1 MAFRLPEL
9 LIHLSTKNAMQI
21 PKRVFQLAK
30 QPALSGF
37 RVLAAKTIAEAG
49 AALDK
54 PQAKGGIDER
64 LLANIR
70 YTLRQHASVL
80 QERMEHHFASY
91 LERAMD
97 TMYMDTRASI
107 DEISADNLTL
117 IEDDVVTR
125 QIEIERLVM
134 RLRDAD
140 QPSLGRLN
148 LMIAQLHGDGD
159 VREREN
165 PFRPYLLAR
174 SLHEALR
181 QCVPDEMQSKVLF
194 DTLSLAMVH
203 CLQGYY
209 VAIEEVFESRG
220 ISSKLTVRPAALTRA
235 QRDRLAWQKAA
246 EQLIAHGPARGR
258 TVAQSAQGTQSS
270 KLPAQAKQDR
280 MIPELQRLMQQQRQ
294 APAGPGS
301 NLVQQAMPD
310 LQEMVWNV
318 FNQPKAARP
327 PRHDHA
333 PARPAHAHGGPSALE
348 AQLKQL
354 QQARQGE
361 TGERIARQASAPL
374 DLRAQL
380 ADAASSEPERVTID
394 LVSLLFESIVHD
406 EQLPEGVRGQLGR
419 LHVPFLRAAMQ
430 EPSMLHD
437 AGHPARRL
445 LDRIGTVA
453 TGITPEM
460 ACYPALEQQIDTVL
474 DKVLDGFDADMSAFA
489 EGQRQLDDFVA
500 ALLPRSEVGLAR
512 CIDTLGT
519 VEAASARHSDTATA
533 LAPLLDALDVDPR
546 ICNFISE
553 IWSQV
558 LAHPANAEAASQP
571 MLAELVWTA
580 QEKTTLDDRAL
591 MVGMLPKMV
600 KRVREGLAAAGMDEE
615 QARFALDRLV
625 MVHMDVLGQRQPP
638 SARPA
643 TLDQLRAHFAA
654 FDGAPGSGR
663 DAVSIGHDQ
672 LAAALAQRGI
682 RADLYTD
689 PGKSAAPAAAEQEWL
704 GMALPGAGFEI
715 ALDGRY
721 VPARLSAVSPRG
733 SLYLFSVRGQAA
745 PATFTRD
752 ALLAAMQ
759 DETLRTVEHAPVFER
774 AVESLMA
781 GAEALSN
788 A

>member
-1 MAFRLPEL
+1 
-9 LIHLSTKNAMQI
+9 MQI

-54 PQAKGGIDER
+54 SLQGKGAPDER
-64 LLANIR
+64 LLANAR
-70 YTLRQHASVL
+70 YVLRQNAVLL

-107 DEISADNLTL
+107 DDISADNLTL

-148 LMIAQLHGDGD
+148 LMIAQIHGDGD

-181 QCVPDEMQSKVLF
+181 QCVMDEMQSKVLF
-194 DTLSLAMVH
+194 DTLSVAMVH
-203 CLQGYY
+203 CLKGYY
-209 VAIEEVFESRG
+209 LAIEKVFESRG
-220 ISSKLTVRPAALTRA
+220 ISTKLTARPTALTRA

-246 EQLIAHGPARGR
+246 EQLIAHGPASSRN
-258 TVAQSAQGTQSS
+258 VAQAAHPSAAAN
-270 KLPAQAKQDR
+270 PAPHPKQAR
-280 MIPELQRLMQQQRQ
+280 MMPELQRLMQQQRQ
-294 APAGPGS
+294 APMTVAGSALAAQP
-301 NLVQQAMPD
+301 AHD

-318 FNQPKAARP
+318 FNQPKMPRP
-327 PRHDHA
+327 PRHEHA
-333 PARPAHAHGGPSALE
+333 PAMPAEASARCGTLE

-354 QQARQGE
+354 QQVRPAPADGRPVRE
-361 TGERIARQASAPL
+361 APAPL

-380 ADAASSEPERVTID
+380 TDAASSAPERVTID

-437 AGHPARRL
+437 AHHPARRL

-460 ACYPALEQQIDTVL
+460 ACYPALEQHIDSVL
-474 DKVLDGFDADMSAFA
+474 DEVLDGFDTDVAAFA
-489 EGQRQLDDFVA
+489 EGQRQLDQFVS
-500 ALLPRSEVGLAR
+500 ALLPRSDLGLAR
-512 CIDTLGT
+512 CIDALGM
-519 VEAASARHSDTATA
+519 VEDVSARYHDTVSA
-533 LAPLLDALDVDPR
+533 LAPLLDKLDSDPR
-546 ICNFISE
+546 IIDFISDV
-553 IWSQV
+553 WSLV
-558 LAHPANAEAASQP
+558 LAHPSSDAPASRA
-571 MLAELVWTA
+571 MLADLVWTS
-580 QEKTTLDDRAL
+580 QEKTTLEDRAI
-591 MVGMLPKMV
+591 MVSMLPGMV
-600 KRVREGLAAAGMDEE
+600 KKVREGLAAVGMGE
-615 QARFALDRLV
+615 QAAKAALDRLV

-638 SARPA
+638 LRRPL
-643 TLDQLRAHFAA
+643 TLEQLRTHFAA
-654 FDGAPGSGR
+654 FDSAPAAGG
-663 DAVSIGHDQ
+663 DAVGIGHDQ
-672 LAAALAQRGI
+672 LQAALVQRAI

-689 PGKSAAPAAAEQEWL
+689 PGKRAGHAADEKEWL
-704 GMALPGAGFEI
+704 EMALPGAGFEM

-733 SLYLFSVRGQAA
+733 SLYLFSVKGQAA
-745 PATFTRD
+745 PAIFTRD
-752 ALLAAMQ
+752 ALLGAMH

>member
-1 MAFRLPEL
+1 MAFRHPDP

-37 RVLAAKTIAEAG
+37 SVLAADTIARAG
-49 AALDK
+49 ATLDK
-54 PQAKGGIDER
+54 ALQGKGTAD
-64 LLANIR
+64 LHLMTNAR
-70 YTLRQHASVL
+70 YVLRQNAARL

-107 DEISADNLTL
+107 DEISAENLTL

-125 QIEIERLVM
+125 QIEIDRLVM

-181 QCVPDEMQSKVLF
+181 QCVADEVQSKVLF

-220 ISSKLTVRPAALTRA
+220 ISTKLTARPTALTRA

-246 EQLIAHGPARGR
+246 EQLIAHGPANGR
-258 TVAQSAQGTQSS
+258 AVAPAAHPSAP
-270 KLPAQAKQDR
+270 PAQQKQAR
-280 MIPELQRLMQQQRQ
+280 MIPQLQRLMQQQRQ
-294 APAGPGS
+294 APALHGS
-301 NLVQQAMPD
+301 SLSQQPLPD
-310 LQEMVWNV
+310 LQDMVWNV

-327 PRHDHA
+327 PRHAHA
-333 PARPAHAHGGPSALE
+333 PAMAGDAGGRPSALE

-354 QQARQGE
+354 QQARPAQAG
-361 TGERIARQASAPL
+361 ARAGREAPAPL
-374 DLRAQL
+374 DLRARL

-406 EQLPEGVRGQLGR
+406 EQLPESVRGQLGR

-437 AGHPARRL
+437 AQHPARRL

-474 DKVLDGFDADMSAFA
+474 DEVLERFDTDVTAFA
-489 EGQRQLDDFVA
+489 DAQRQLDQFVS
-500 ALLPRSEVGLAR
+500 ALLPRSDLGLAR

-519 VEAASARHSDTATA
+519 LEAASARHSDATTA
-533 LAPLLDALDVDPR
+533 LAPLLDPLDLDPR
-546 ICNFISE
+546 IGNFITG
-553 IWSQV
+553 IWSRV
-558 LAHPANAEAASQP
+558 LAHPASEASAGQA
-571 MLAELVWTA
+571 MLADLIWSS
-580 QEKTTLDDRAL
+580 QEKTTLEDRAV
-591 MVGMLPKMV
+591 MVGMLPGMV
-600 KRVREGLAAAGMDEE
+600 KRVREGLAAAGMGQE
-615 QARFALDRLV
+615 AAKAALDQLV

-643 TLDQLRAHFAA
+643 TLAQLRAHFAA
-654 FDGAPGSGR
+654 FDGVPEAGR
-663 DAVSIGHDQ
+663 DAVSIGHEQ
-672 LAAALAQRGI
+672 LEAALAQRGI

-689 PGKSAAPAAAEQEWL
+689 PGKSAARAADEQEWL

-721 VPARLSAVSPRG
+721 VPARLNAVSPRG
-733 SLYLFSVRGQAA
+733 SLYLFSVKGQAA

>member
-1 MAFRLPEL
+1 
-9 LIHLSTKNAMQI
+9 MQI
-21 PKRVFQLAK
+21 PKRVFELAK

-37 RVLAAKTIAEAG
+37 SVLATKTIAEAG
-49 AALDK
+49 ITLDK
-54 PQAKGGIDER
+54 ALQGKGGPDER
-64 LLANIR
+64 LLTNAR
-70 YTLRQHASVL
+70 FVLRQNMTLL
-80 QERMEHHFASY
+80 QERMVHHFASY

-97 TMYMDTRASI
+97 TMYMDTRARI
-107 DEISADNLTL
+107 DDISADNLTL

-125 QIEIERLVM
+125 QIEIDRLVT
-134 RLRDAD
+134 RLRDAG
-140 QPSLGRLN
+140 QPNLGRLN

-181 QCVPDEMQSKVLF
+181 QCVMDEAQSKVLF

-220 ISSKLTVRPAALTRA
+220 ISTKLTARPSALTRA

-246 EQLIAHGPARGR
+246 EQLIAHGPANGR
-258 TVAQSAQGTQSS
+258 TVAHA
-270 KLPAQAKQDR
+270 AHQAHASPPPHHPKQAR
-280 MIPELQRLMQQQRQ
+280 MMPELQRLMQQQRQ
-294 APAGPGS
+294 APMAVAGSTLAAQPGH
-301 NLVQQAMPD
+301 D

-318 FNQPKAARP
+318 FNQPKTSRP
-327 PRHDHA
+327 PRHEHSA
-333 PARPAHAHGGPSALE
+333 AIEAEANARCGTLE

-354 QQARQGE
+354 QQARPAQAG
-361 TGERIARQASAPL
+361 ARGGREAPAPL

-380 ADAASSEPERVTID
+380 TDAASSAPERVTID

-437 AGHPARRL
+437 AHHPARRL

-460 ACYPALEQQIDTVL
+460 ACYPALENQIDTVL
-474 DKVLDGFDADMSAFA
+474 DEVLDGFDTDVTAFA
-489 EGQRQLDDFVA
+489 DGQRQLDQFVS
-500 ALLPRSEVGLAR
+500 ALLPRSDLGLAR

-519 VEAASARHSDTATA
+519 VEEASARLSATTSA
-533 LAPLLDALDVDPR
+533 LVPLLAALDSDPR
-546 ICNFISE
+546 ISTFISE
-553 IWSQV
+553 VWSLV
-558 LAHPANAEAASQP
+558 LAHPSSDAAASRA
-571 MLAELVWTA
+571 MLADLVWTS
-580 QEKTTLDDRAL
+580 QEKTTLDDRAI
-591 MVGMLPKMV
+591 MVSMLPGMV
-600 KRVREGLAAAGMDEE
+600 KRVRDGLAAVGMDTEH
-615 QARFALDRLV
+615 AKAALDQLV

-638 SARPA
+638 SIRPR
-643 TLDQLRAHFAA
+643 TLEQLRAHFAA
-654 FDGAPGSGR
+654 FDAAPASGG
-663 DAVSIGHDQ
+663 DAVSIGHAQ
-672 LAAALAQRGI
+672 LEAALAQRGI

-689 PGKSAAPAAAEQEWL
+689 PGKKVAHASDEKEWL
-704 GMALPGAGFEI
+704 DMALPGAGFEI

-733 SLYLFSVRGQAA
+733 SLYLFSVKGQAA

-752 ALLAAMQ
+752 ALLAAMH

>member
-1 MAFRLPEL
+1 
-9 LIHLSTKNAMQI
+9 MQI

-37 RVLAAKTIAEAG
+37 RVLAGKTIAEAG

-54 PQAKGGIDER
+54 ALQGKGGPDER
-64 LLANIR
+64 LLTNAR
-70 YTLRQHASVL
+70 YNLRQHASLL
-80 QERMEHHFASY
+80 QERMEHHFAGY

-125 QIEIERLVM
+125 QIEIDRLVM

-181 QCVPDEMQSKVLF
+181 QCVMDEAQSKVLF
-194 DTLSLAMVH
+194 DTLSAAMVR

-220 ISSKLTVRPAALTRA
+220 ISTKLSARPTALTRA

-246 EQLIAHGPARGR
+246 EQLISKGPGRGR
-258 TVAQSAQGTQSS
+258 AVAQAAQSAT
-270 KLPAQAKQDR
+270 LPPQPKQAR

-294 APAGPGS
+294 APLAHGS
-301 NLVQQAMPD
+301 ALVQHGKPD
-310 LQEMVWNV
+310 LQDMVWNV
-318 FNQPKAARP
+318 FNQPKVPRP
-327 PRHDHA
+327 PRHEHA
-333 PARPAHAHGGPSALE
+333 PAMAGEARPRCGTLE

-354 QQARQGE
+354 QQAHTAQPG
-361 TGERIARQASAPL
+361 GASRAATAPL

-406 EQLPEGVRGQLGR
+406 EQLPESVRGQLGR

-437 AGHPARRL
+437 AQHPARRL

-460 ACYPALEQQIDTVL
+460 ACYPALEQQIASVL
-474 DKVLDGFDADMSAFA
+474 DQVLQGFDTDMSAFA
-489 EGQRQLDDFVA
+489 EGQRQLDQFVS
-500 ALLPRSEVGLAR
+500 ALLPRSDLGLAR

-519 VEAASARHSDTATA
+519 VEAASARHRDTAAA
-533 LAPLLDALDVDPR
+533 LVSLLDALDCDPR
-546 ICNFISE
+546 IGNFLTD
-553 IWSQV
+553 IWSRV
-558 LAHPANAEAASQP
+558 LAHPASEGAAGLP
-571 MLAELVWTA
+571 MLAELVWTS
-580 QEKTTLDDRAL
+580 QEKTTLEDRAV
-591 MVGMLPKMV
+591 MVSMLPGMV
-600 KRVREGLAAAGMDEE
+600 KRVREGLAAAGMGDE
-615 QARFALDRLV
+615 AAKAALDRLV
-625 MVHMDVLGQRQPP
+625 IVHMDVLGQRQPP
-638 SARPA
+638 SRRPL
-643 TLDQLRAHFAA
+643 TLAQLRAHFAA
-654 FDGAPGSGR
+654 FDGGGAAGS
-663 DAVSIGHDQ
+663 DAVSIGHEQ
-672 LAAALAQRGI
+672 LEAALAQRGI

-689 PGKSAAPAAAEQEWL
+689 PGKGAARADDEQEWL

-721 VPARLSAVSPRG
+721 VPARLSGVSPRG
-733 SLYLFSVRGQAA
+733 SLYLFSVKGQAA

>member
-1 MAFRLPEL
+1 M
-9 LIHLSTKNAMQI
+9 
-21 PKRVFQLAK
+21 FQLAK

-37 RVLAAKTIAEAG
+37 HVLAAKTIAESG
-49 AALDK
+49 ATLDK
-54 PQAKGGIDER
+54 TLQGKGVPDER
-64 LLANIR
+64 LLTNAR
-70 YTLRQHASVL
+70 YILRQNATLL
-80 QERMEHHFASY
+80 QERMEHHFAGY

-107 DEISADNLTL
+107 DDISAENLTL

-125 QIEIERLVM
+125 QIEIDRLVM

-181 QCVPDEMQSKVLF
+181 QCVMDEAQSKVLF
-194 DTLSLAMVH
+194 DTLSLAMVR

-220 ISSKLTVRPAALTRA
+220 ISTKLTARPTALTRA

-246 EQLIAHGPARGR
+246 EQLLAHGTGGGR
-258 TVAQSAQGTQSS
+258 AVAQAAHPANPAKPPS
-270 KLPAQAKQDR
+270 LPKQAR
-280 MIPELQRLMQQQRQ
+280 MIPELQRMMQQQRQ
-294 APAGPGS
+294 GAAFHGS
-301 NLVQQAMPD
+301 ALSQQPMPD

-318 FNQPKAARP
+318 FNQPAASRP
-327 PRHDHA
+327 PRH
-333 PARPAHAHGGPSALE
+333 AHTPSVAGDAGGALE

-354 QQARQGE
+354 QQARPAQG
-361 TGERIARQASAPL
+361 GARTASAPL
-374 DLRAQL
+374 DLRARL
-380 ADAASSEPERVTID
+380 ADAASSEPEWVTID

-437 AGHPARRL
+437 AQHPARRL

-460 ACYPALEQQIDTVL
+460 ACYPALENKIDTVL
-474 DKVLDGFDADMSAFA
+474 DGVLDGFDTDMAAFA
-489 EGQRQLDDFVA
+489 DGQRQLDQFIS
-500 ALLPRSEVGLAR
+500 ALLPRSDIGLAR
-512 CIDTLGT
+512 CIDTLGAL
-519 VEAASARHSDTATA
+519 EAASARDSDTATA
-533 LAPLLDALDVDPR
+533 LAPLLAPLDIDPR
-546 ICNFISE
+546 IGTFITDT
-553 IWSQV
+553 WSRV
-558 LAHPANAEAASQP
+558 LAHPASDLAASQA
-571 MLAELVWTA
+571 MLADLVWSA
-580 QEKTTLDDRAL
+580 QEKTTLEDRAL
-591 MVGMLPKMV
+591 MVSMLPGMV
-600 KRVREGLAAAGMDEE
+600 KRVREGLAAVGMGEE
-615 QARFALDRLV
+615 AAKAALDRLV

-638 SARPA
+638 SARPV

-654 FDGAPGSGR
+654 FDGLPDTGR
-663 DAVSIGHDQ
+663 DAVSIGHAQ
-672 LAAALAQRGI
+672 LEAALAQRGV

-689 PGKSAAPAAAEQEWL
+689 PGKSAAPIADEQEWL

-733 SLYLFSVRGQAA
+733 SLYLFSVKGQAA

>member
-1 MAFRLPEL
+1 
-9 LIHLSTKNAMQI
+9 MQI

-37 RVLAAKTIAEAG
+37 RVLATKTIARAG
-49 AALDK
+49 DTLDKALQNKGTPDLHLMTNARYVLRQNAAL
-54 PQAKGGIDER
+54 
-64 LLANIR
+64 
-70 YTLRQHASVL
+70 L

-97 TMYMDTRASI
+97 TMYMDNRARI
-107 DEISADNLTL
+107 DDISADNLTL

-148 LMIAQLHGDGD
+148 LMIAQLHGDGN

-181 QCVPDEMQSKVLF
+181 QCVMDEMQSKVLF
-194 DTLSLAMVH
+194 DTLSMAMVH

-220 ISSKLTVRPAALTRA
+220 ISSKLTARPTALTRA

-246 EQLIAHGPARGR
+246 EQLIAHGSASGR
-258 TVAQSAQGTQSS
+258 TVAPAAHPSAPPSQP
-270 KLPAQAKQDR
+270 KQAR

-294 APAGPGS
+294 APAMHGS
-301 NLVQQAMPD
+301 SLSQQPMPD
-310 LQEMVWNV
+310 LQDMVWNV

-327 PRHDHA
+327 PRHAHAHA
-333 PARPAHAHGGPSALE
+333 PAMAGAAVSGSSALE

-354 QQARQGE
+354 QQARPAQAGA
-361 TGERIARQASAPL
+361 RISREAPAPL
-374 DLRAQL
+374 DLRARL

-437 AGHPARRL
+437 AQHPARRL

-474 DKVLDGFDADMSAFA
+474 DQVLDRFDTDVTAFA
-489 EGQRQLDDFVA
+489 DGQRQLDQFVS
-500 ALLPRSEVGLAR
+500 ALLPRSDLGLAR

-519 VEAASARHSDTATA
+519 LEAASARHSDATTA
-533 LAPLLDALDVDPR
+533 LAPLLDPLDLDPR
-546 ICNFISE
+546 IGNFITD
-553 IWSQV
+553 IWSRV
-558 LAHPANAEAASQP
+558 LAHPASEASTSRA
-571 MLAELVWTA
+571 MLADLIWSS
-580 QEKTTLDDRAL
+580 QEKTTLEDRAV
-591 MVGMLPKMV
+591 MVSMLPGMV
-600 KRVREGLAAAGMDEE
+600 KRVREGLAAAGMGQE
-615 QARFALDRLV
+615 AAKAALDQLV

-643 TLDQLRAHFAA
+643 TLAQLRAHFAA
-654 FDGAPGSGR
+654 FDGVPEAGR
-663 DAVSIGHDQ
+663 DAVSIGHEQ
-672 LAAALAQRGI
+672 LEAALAQRGI

-689 PGKSAAPAAAEQEWL
+689 PGKSAAPAADEKEWL

-733 SLYLFSVRGQAA
+733 SLYLFSVKGQAA

-759 DETLRTVEHAPVFER
+759 DETLRTAEHAPVFER

>member
-1 MAFRLPEL
+1 
-9 LIHLSTKNAMQI
+9 MQI

-54 PQAKGGIDER
+54 SLQGKGVPDER
-64 LLANIR
+64 LLANAR
-70 YTLRQHASVL
+70 YVLRQNAALL

-107 DEISADNLTL
+107 DDISADNLTL

-148 LMIAQLHGDGD
+148 LMIAQIHGDGD

-181 QCVPDEMQSKVLF
+181 QCVMDEMQSKVLF
-194 DTLSLAMVH
+194 DTLSVAMVH
-203 CLQGYY
+203 CLKGYY
-209 VAIEEVFESRG
+209 LAIEEVFESRG
-220 ISSKLTVRPAALTRA
+220 ISTKLTARPTALTRA

-246 EQLIAHGPARGR
+246 EQLIAHGPASGR
-258 TVAQSAQGTQSS
+258 NVAQAAHPSAAAH
-270 KLPAQAKQDR
+270 PAPHPKQAR
-280 MIPELQRLMQQQRQ
+280 MMPELQRLMQQQRQ
-294 APAGPGS
+294 APMTVAGSALAAQPGH
-301 NLVQQAMPD
+301 D

-318 FNQPKAARP
+318 FNQPKMPRP
-327 PRHDHA
+327 PRHEHA
-333 PARPAHAHGGPSALE
+333 PAMAAEASARCGTLE

-354 QQARQGE
+354 QQARPAPADGRSVRE
-361 TGERIARQASAPL
+361 APAPL

-380 ADAASSEPERVTID
+380 TDAASSAPERVTID

-437 AGHPARRL
+437 AHHPARRL

-460 ACYPALEQQIDTVL
+460 ACYPALEQHIDSVL
-474 DKVLDGFDADMSAFA
+474 DEVLDGFDTDVAAFA
-489 EGQRQLDDFVA
+489 DGQRQLDQFVS
-500 ALLPRSEVGLAR
+500 ALLPRSDLGLAR
-512 CIDTLGT
+512 CIDALGM
-519 VEAASARHSDTATA
+519 VEDVCARHNDTASA
-533 LAPLLDALDVDPR
+533 LAPLLDKLDSDSR
-546 ICNFISE
+546 IIDFISDV
-553 IWSQV
+553 WSLV
-558 LAHPANAEAASQP
+558 LAHPSSDASASRA
-571 MLAELVWTA
+571 MLADLVWTS
-580 QEKTTLDDRAL
+580 QEKTTLEDRAI
-591 MVGMLPKMV
+591 MVSMLPGMV
-600 KRVREGLAAAGMDEE
+600 KKVREGLAAVGMGE
-615 QARFALDRLV
+615 QAAKAALDRLV

-638 SARPA
+638 LRRPL
-643 TLDQLRAHFAA
+643 TLEQLRAHFAA
-654 FDGAPGSGR
+654 FGAVPAGGG
-663 DAVSIGHDQ
+663 DAVGIGRDQ

-689 PGKSAAPAAAEQEWL
+689 PGNSAGHAADEKEWL
-704 GMALPGAGFEI
+704 SMALPGAGFEM

-733 SLYLFSVRGQAA
+733 SLYLFSVKGQAA
-745 PATFTRD
+745 PAIFTRD
-752 ALLAAMQ
+752 AMLGAMH